1 LARRHDNESSRAA
14 LAGEA
19 RYNPRM
25 AQRFDIHPDNPQP
38 RLITQAVYRLR
49 EGALAVYPT
58 DSCYAIGCT
67 LDNQT
72 AVRDIARIR
81 QTDKDHNFTLLCRD
95 LAEIATYAKVEN
107 WIYRLL
113 KAHTPGPYTFILP
126 ATRDVPRRVQN
137 PKHKTIGIR
146 VPEHPV
152 ISALLAELG
161 EPLMSSTLLLPD
173 ADLPLNDPDEIVARL
188 DRNVDIIVASGSCGV
203 EPTTVVDLTG
213 EYPRLLRRGKG
224 DPDDFE

>member
-1 LARRHDNESSRAA
+1 
-14 LAGEA
+14 
-19 RYNPRM
+19 M

-107 WIYRLL
+107 WTYRLL

-152 ISALLAELG
+152 TSALLAELG
-161 EPLMSSTLLLPD
+161 EPLMSSTLLLPN
-173 ADLPLNDPDEIVARL
+173 ADLPLNDPDDIVARL